1 MTLIELLIVIIIL
14 TTLVSAAIPLMSPT
28 NDDRRL
34 REASRMVN
42 TFISTAQASA
52 VALQRPFGVAIKRLS
67 KDTAQARTT
76 TRVSVELYYVE
87 QPTPFVGFNE
97 QSMARVALY
106 TRRRVTLY
114 GGAKNLVII
123 EFVTRG
129 STSHTDGLPAGWDAD
144 QVPGGVLRPNDVIE
158 INGTR
163 YQMISDSGDNYVDSQ
178 FSLSIPRQASSSPT
192 PARRVALTPAQIVAT
207 PLNDTG
213 QMINVKYDDKGNELG
228 TVNLA
233 RRALLDRSRLLQDS
247 PPADEELRRAA
258 AAPRRHGDRPAG
270 LGPRRRHDGR

>member
-67 KDTAQARTT
+67 KDTAKPDDNA
-76 TRVSVELYYVE
+76 VSVELYYVE

-106 TRRRVTLY
+106 SPANSSWY
-114 GGAKNLVII
+114 GGGKNLVII

-129 STSHTDGLPAGWDAD
+129 SSSIPTADFLPAGWDAD

-163 YQMISDSGDNYVDSQ
+163 YQMISDKNDTYIGTNPLDTATGFFVANPD
-178 FSLSIPRQASSSPT
+178 QASRTYSSP
-192 PARRVALTPAQIVAT
+192 
-207 PLNDTG
+207 N
-213 QMINVKYDDKGNELG
+213 
-228 TVNLA
+228 
-233 RRALLDRSRLLQDS
+233 
-247 PPADEELRRAA
+247 
-258 AAPRRHGDRPAG
+258 RRHAAQRLRADDQREV
-270 LGPRRRHDGR
+270 